1 VSYDVLPKWIGS
13 KACTLGGYLPELL
26 QLGSSCKG
34 AQATNMGLV
43 VLGLL
48 IIGLSVRLITIHRQM
63 RRERWGF

>member
-1 VSYDVLPKWIGS
+1 MNYEVLPKWIGS
-13 KACTLGGYLPELL
+13 KACALGGYLPEFM

-48 IIGLSVRLITIHRQM
+48 MIGLGVRLIAIHRQM
-63 RRERWGF
+63 RREGWSL